1 MTQEI
6 TLPIETNG
14 EYKNVQ
20 IKPKWNKKTLK
31 FEGGVQEGQ
40 CARFEKVFP
49 EGRPISSTKYVNKDG
64 SPSVSYSTRAKDA
77 NGVEVSFWLTEAEHQ
92 QFVALGDKGTKFTA
106 TTAKETIVN
115 TATGAEIP
123 RYRLI
128 LTKD

>member
-20 IKPKWNKKTLK
+20 LKPKWDKKTLK

-40 CARFEKVFP
+40 SAKFEKVFL
-49 EGRPISSTKYVNKDG
+49 EGRPISSTKYTNKDG
-64 SPSVSYSTRAKDA
+64 SPSVSYSSRAKDA

-92 QFVALGDKGTKFTA
+92 QFVALGDKGTKFTV